1 MVLAKLI
8 DYYDFIIDSDENL
21 NRRIFDSNV
30 RDYLGLN
37 PVNADIMKSLADSD
51 NPEFWWFNNG
61 ITIIGTQAHIVGN
74 AISIENAQIVN
85 GLQTSESIFNHFSD
99 VGQKDDKRSVLIKI
113 IITNDL
119 NVRNAIIYA
128 TNNQTNVNG
137 RPRKGERPCFLLYPN
152 GGDCEISDCPGRRFP
167 ASDRKPLPFAAPV

>member
-1 MVLAKLI
+1 MLTVP
-8 DYYDFIIDSDENL
+8 FTT
-21 NRRIFDSNV
+21 
-30 RDYLGLN
+30 
-37 PVNADIMKSLADSD
+37 
-51 NPEFWWFNNG
+51 FNNG

-137 RPRKGERPCFLLYPN
+137 RPPKRRTSMLLAV
-152 GGDCEISDCPGRRFP
+152 SKWRRL
-167 ASDRKPLPFAAPV
+167 RNQ

>member
-61 ITIIGTQAHIVGN
+61 ITIIVTQYSTILAMWGRKMTK
-74 AISIENAQIVN
+74 
-85 GLQTSESIFNHFSD
+85 GL
-99 VGQKDDKRSVLIKI
+99 
-113 IITNDL
+113 
-119 NVRNAIIYA
+119 Y
-128 TNNQTNVNG
+128 
-137 RPRKGERPCFLLYPN
+137 
-152 GGDCEISDCPGRRFP
+152 
-167 ASDRKPLPFAAPV
+167 